1 MTERSDSHRFPGTP
15 SHDLSFGGKI
25 KRLAA
30 THPAALAGAAGL
42 LLVTLLALLAPILP
56 LPNHLEGRMKEQFL
70 PPSPE
75 IRNSVLPIEAGPGAT
90 IRKALFGNR
99 EVWNLLGTDS
109 KGRDLL
115 SRITWGSRVSLLVGL
130 IAALVSLVIGV
141 LYGAVSG
148 YLGGQVDNVMMRLV
162 DVLYSVPFIFV
173 VIYLISI
180 LQEYSEELRAVGI
193 TRETVLYVLIG
204 TIYWL
209 TMSRVVRGQ
218 ILSLK
223 EREFVRAAEA
233 IGASKARIIIHHLLP
248 NVFGIV
254 LVYLTLTIPR
264 IMLFEAF
271 LSFLGLGV
279 EPPDVSWG
287 LLACDAASVISPV
300 SVSWWLAV
308 FPGLALAI
316 TLLSLNLLGDGLR
329 DILDPKIG
337 KERNR

>member
-1 MTERSDSHRFPGTP
+1 VTEKSDSHPFPAAFSRGR
-15 SHDLSFGGKI
+15 SFGGKV

-30 THPAALAGAAGL
+30 THPAALVGAAGL

-56 LPNHLEGRMKEQFL
+56 LPNHLEGRMREQFL

-75 IRNSVLPIEAGPGAT
+75 IRCASLPIETGPCAT
-90 IRKALFGNR
+90 IRKALFGDR
-99 EVWNLLGTDS
+99 EIWNLLGTDS

-115 SRITWGSRVSLLVGL
+115 SRIAWGSRVSLLVGL
-130 IAALVSLVIGV
+130 IAAMVSLVIGV
-141 LYGAVSG
+141 LYGAISG
-148 YLGGQVDNVMMRLV
+148 YLGGHVDDAMMRFV

-173 VIYLISI
+173 VICLISI

-233 IGASKARIIIHHLLP
+233 IGASRTRIIIRHLLP

-287 LLACDAASVISPV
+287 LLASDAASVISPV

-308 FPGLALAI
+308 FPGAALAT
-316 TLLSLNLLGDGLR
+316 TLLCLNLLGDGLR

-337 KERNR
+337 RERNR